1 MPLED
6 GVHWLEKRGVSW
18 AFMKTIDMDIDI
30 EEEEEEEVDMGMD
43 MEVEVEEPID
53 MSIVDDAMEVA
64 IDMPDMVVEVV
75 PMSIPVIELMSIVGK
90 S

>member
-1 MPLED
+1 
-6 GVHWLEKRGVSW
+6 
-18 AFMKTIDMDIDI
+18 MKTIDIDIDI
-30 EEEEEEEVDMGMD
+30 EEEEDEVDMGMD
-43 MEVEVEEPID
+43 MEVEVPID
-53 MSIVDDAMEVA
+53 MSIVDDAVEVA

>member
-1 MPLED
+1 M
-6 GVHWLEKRGVSW
+6 SW
-18 AFMKTIDMDIDI
+18 AFMKTIDMDMDI

-43 MEVEVEEPID
+43 IEVEVEEPID
-53 MSIVDDAMEVA
+53 MSIVDDAVEVA

>member
-1 MPLED
+1 M
-6 GVHWLEKRGVSW
+6 EKRGVSW
-18 AFMKTIDMDIDI
+18 AFMKTIDIDMDI
-30 EEEEEEEVDMGMD
+30 EEEEEDMGMD
-43 MEVEVEEPID
+43 IEVEVEEPID
-53 MSIVDDAMEVA
+53 MSIVDDAEAAVVVA